1 MGDNNGGD
9 RHPWWRGMRES
20 VDGADTELLPEGLV
34 DVVPAGFESAYVQFG
49 DLYPVQQLQ
58 LQLLYG
64 SSQRAFEHRT
74 RVSARITVLRV
85 LANALTDPR
94 LGDQK
99 PNEHL
104 TEYLN
109 QEIADL
115 RGRLAQD
122 SATAVSR
129 GLNIGLGLGA
139 AVSLV
144 LLAVPLLWGVGLLEA
159 LGVTLNCTNRWSLM
173 GAFVCGGVGAFG
185 AVLSVLVRLRGSA
198 DQLARRQT
206 DGREIEVVPGQMARS
221 MRHEGIYRV
230 FVGWVLALAVY
241 FLFSGGIVPVFQVPA
256 TAAEICP
263 AAGNPGSPVKGT
275 DFWGFWCAVGFVAG
289 FNERWAFGI
298 LGRDSTRRAAKSS

>member
-9 RHPWWRGMRES
+9 RHSWWRGMRET
-20 VDGADTELLPEGLV
+20 VDGADTELRPEGLI
-34 DVVPAGFESAYVQFG
+34 DVVPAGFDSAYLQFG
-49 DLYPVQQLQ
+49 DLYPEQQLQ

-64 SSQRAFEHRT
+64 ASQRAFEHRT
-74 RVSARITVLRV
+74 RVSARVTVVRV
-85 LANALTDPR
+85 LGNALTDPR

-104 TEYLN
+104 AEYLD

-129 GLNIGLGLGA
+129 GLNIGLGLGSA
-139 AVSLV
+139 LSLL
-144 LLAVPLLWGVGLLEA
+144 LLAAPLLWGVGLLGA
-159 LGVTLNCTNRWSLM
+159 MGVTLNCTNRWSLL

-206 DGREIEVVPGQMARS
+206 NGREGVVVPGQMARS
-221 MRHEGIYRV
+221 MRHEGLYRV

-241 FLFSGGIVPVFQVPA
+241 FLFSGGIVPVFQTPA

-263 AAGNPGSPVKGT
+263 APGSPGSAVKGT
-275 DFWGFWCAVGFVAG
+275 DFWGFWCAIGFVAG

-298 LGRDSTRRAAKSS
+298 LGRDSTRRPGKGS

>member
-1 MGDNNGGD
+1 MGDNTGGD
-9 RHPWWRGMRES
+9 RHPWWRGIRES
-20 VDGADTELLPEGLV
+20 VDGAETELRPGGLV
-34 DVVPAGFESAYVQFG
+34 DVVPAGFDRAYLQFG
-49 DLYPVQQLQ
+49 DLYPEHQLQ

-64 SSQRAFEHRT
+64 ASQRAFEHRT
-74 RVSARITVLRV
+74 RVSARVTVVRV
-85 LANALTDPR
+85 LGNALTDPR

-104 TEYLN
+104 AEYLD

-129 GLNIGLGLGA
+129 GLNIGLGLGSA
-139 AVSLV
+139 LSLL
-144 LLAVPLLWGVGLLEA
+144 LLAAPLLWGVGLLGA
-159 LGVTLNCTNRWSLM
+159 MGVKLNCTNRWSLL

-206 DGREIEVVPGQMARS
+206 NGREGVVVPGQMARS
-221 MRHEGIYRV
+221 MRHEGLYRV

-241 FLFSGGIVPVFQVPA
+241 FLLSGGIVPVFQTPA

-263 AAGNPGSPVKGT
+263 APGSPGSAVKGT
-275 DFWGFWCAVGFVAG
+275 DFWGFWCAIGFVAG

-298 LGRDSTRRAAKSS
+298 LGRDATRRPGKGS

>member
-20 VDGADTELLPEGLV
+20 VDGADTELRPEGLV
-34 DVVPAGFESAYVQFG
+34 DVVPAGFDSAYVQFG
-49 DLYPVQQLQ
+49 DLYPEQQLQ

-64 SSQRAFEHRT
+64 ASQRAFEHRT
-74 RVSARITVLRV
+74 RVSARVTVVRV
-85 LANALTDPR
+85 LGNALTDPR
-94 LGDQK
+94 LADRK
-99 PNEHL
+99 PNDHL
-104 TEYLN
+104 AEYLD

-129 GLNIGLGLGA
+129 GLNIGLGLGSA
-139 AVSLV
+139 LSLL
-144 LLAVPLLWGVGLLEA
+144 LLAAPLLWGVGLLA
-159 LGVTLNCTNRWSLM
+159 AMDVTLNCTNRWSLL

-206 DGREIEVVPGQMARS
+206 NGREGVVVPGQMARS
-221 MRHEGIYRV
+221 MRHEGLYRV

-241 FLFSGGIVPVFQVPA
+241 FLFSGGIVPVFQMPA
-256 TAAEICP
+256 TAAEICATP
-263 AAGNPGSPVKGT
+263 GTPGSAVKGT
-275 DFWGFWCAVGFVAG
+275 DFWGFWCAIGFVAG

-298 LGRDSTRRAAKSS
+298 LGRDSTRRPGKGS

>member
-1 MGDNNGGD
+1 
-9 RHPWWRGMRES
+9 MRES
-20 VDGADTELLPEGLV
+20 VQGADTELRPEGLTE
-34 DVVPAGFESAYVQFG
+34 VVPDGFDREYVQFG
-49 DLYPVQQLQ
+49 EQYPQQQMQ

-64 SSQRAFEHRT
+64 ASQRAFERRT
-74 RVSARITVLRV
+74 RVSARVTVVRV
-85 LANALTDPR
+85 LGNALNDAR
-94 LGDQK
+94 LRDAK

-104 TEYLN
+104 TEYLD

-129 GLNIGLGLGA
+129 GLNIGLAMGSA
-139 AVSLV
+139 ASLA
-144 LLAVPLLWGVGLLEA
+144 LLIVPLLWGVDLLGA

-206 DGREIEVVPGQMARS
+206 NGREGIVVPGQMARS
-221 MRHEGIYRV
+221 MRHEGVYRV
-230 FVGWVLALAVY
+230 FVGWILALAVY
-241 FLFSGGIVPVFQVPA
+241 FLLSGGIVTVFEPPA
-256 TAAEICP
+256 TTTEICP
-263 AAGNPGSPVKGT
+263 SAGNPGSAAAGT
-275 DFWGFWCAVGFVAG
+275 EFWGFWCAIGFLAG

-298 LGRDSTRRAAKSS
+298 LSRDSTRRPAKNS